1 MTTRP
6 KTFCRKNNPIK
17 QTRPETIGVTIQP
30 IIIFPR
36 TCHFTAVTPCKI
48 EIPNIAPAQQRSG
61 RPLKSIRQR
70 LKTKMK
76 TVYSNQ
82 DKINKRISN
91 EKAVCEKICNQQ
103 QKELQKSSSQVVI
116 LRDDS
121 TDLKTMIDSVAVDIQ
136 ALFARAEELDRN
148 LKVLET
154 KVDL

>member
-1 MTTRP
+1 MGNKNSTDGNSSVTNDNNNYNNNNNVNNKRNSQ
-6 KTFCRKNNPIK
+6 TFK
-17 QTRPETIGVTIQP
+17 
-30 IIIFPR
+30 
-36 TCHFTAVTPCKI
+36 
-48 EIPNIAPAQQRSG
+48 
-61 RPLKSIRQR
+61 PLKARASATDKFTLQLHPEEIISLYETAQDN

-91 EKAVCEKICNQQ
+91 EKALCEKICNQQ

-154 KVDL
+154 L

>member
-1 MTTRP
+1 MGNKNSTDGNSSVTNDNNNNNVNNKRNSQ
-6 KTFCRKNNPIK
+6 TFK
-17 QTRPETIGVTIQP
+17 
-30 IIIFPR
+30 
-36 TCHFTAVTPCKI
+36 
-48 EIPNIAPAQQRSG
+48 
-61 RPLKSIRQR
+61 PLKARASATDKFTLKLHPEEIISLYETAQDN

-91 EKAVCEKICNQQ
+91 EKALCEKICNQQ